1 MEDIT
6 TIVIKNKNKD
16 IKPIKIKE
24 CDMESYDNH
33 IIYEWVEEFYDGTK
47 IPLWVTQSI
56 TTIEFEFIHK

>member
-6 TIVIKNKNKD
+6 YLVQIEKVLD

-33 IIYEWVEEFYDGTK
+33 IIYNWVEEFYESNNV
-47 IPLWVTQSI
+47 PLWVTQSI
-56 TTIEFEFIHK
+56 TTIEFELIYK

>member
-6 TIVIKNKNKD
+6 CLVLAENILD

-33 IIYEWVEEFYDGTK
+33 IMYNWVDEFYESK
-47 IPLWVTQSI
+47 KLPLWVVQSL
-56 TTIEFEFIHK
+56 TSIEFELIHK